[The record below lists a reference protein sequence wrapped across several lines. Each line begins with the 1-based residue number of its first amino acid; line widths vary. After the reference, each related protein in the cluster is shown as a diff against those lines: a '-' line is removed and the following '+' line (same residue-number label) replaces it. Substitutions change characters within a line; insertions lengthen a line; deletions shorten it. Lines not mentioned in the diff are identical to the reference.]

1 MRAGACSSSRGE
13 REGKLARNI
22 PGTAFQEGMPFP
34 TERHHPQEDA
44 CHTFAGLRGK
54 RAGRDSE
61 DVDVSATSARSAR
74 LDATVADV
82 ECRLVRVATR

>member
-13 REGKLARNI
+13 REGKLAKEHPWNRI
-22 PGTAFQEGMPFP
+22 PGGHAFP

-61 DVDVSATSARSAR
+61 DVDVSATTR